1 MSAPQRPM
9 ERIIPIKVLGDPGG
23 GKVNMRMGTPS
34 NGPSIIT
41 HHAAER
47 ERPKEG
53 KRRSYLAEEEEEED
67 HVRDDND
74 AEGQKSRSLLV
85 TFDDGTTTE
94 TQETDSMD
102 FRNRPK
108 VAARKIFL
116 NRTYRAGQ
124 KSGP

>member
-1 MSAPQRPM
+1 M
-9 ERIIPIKVLGDPGG
+9 ERIIPIRVLGVVGDPGG
-23 GKVNMRMGTPS
+23 GKTNMQKGTPS
-34 NGPSIIT
+34 KGPSIIT

-67 HVRDDND
+67 HVRVRKDDD

-102 FRNRPK
+102 FKNRPK
-108 VAARKIFL
+108 VAR
-116 NRTYRAGQ
+116 N
-124 KSGP
+124 